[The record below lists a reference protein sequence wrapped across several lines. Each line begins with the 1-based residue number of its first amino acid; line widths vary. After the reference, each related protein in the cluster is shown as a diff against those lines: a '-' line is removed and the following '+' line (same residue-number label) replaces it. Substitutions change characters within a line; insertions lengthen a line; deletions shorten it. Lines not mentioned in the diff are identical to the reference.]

1 MEAEIIKLCTELKH
15 SNHCPGCGGNIENGT
30 CAFCGRP
37 NEKSVE
43 LIRSL
48 EALLHSETYPLEALM
63 ELVNIYDL
71 KIPFVNAIVDAKKDS
86 ISMAL
91 AFLQEQNR
99 YDETINMLSKDNSDM
114 VLNPNC
120 FYGIAREY
128 LSGDIKMEE
137 GSFIQFMKLYVKKIL
152 ESGNFKSL
160 YQKTP
165 TVKFATTD
173 EMDRVHKAS
182 EDTIVHGLCAK
193 SPTGDTVYLHDQSF
207 LTRRNSEPHENV
219 VTIYHELQHLIQ
231 PSYYKTPERFN
242 LIGLMMAKEEAIR
255 NIIPNYKDE
264 NYEHMAV
271 ELDAN
276 ANAYMALA
284 SDLESL
290 GLDPLNYRG
299 IAEVLF
305 DKILDTR
312 RTLNGEETTLDNL
325 FDTLVKDPE
334 VLNAYPILELQ
345 YKNIDGNIVKKSLEE
360 LQTEL
365 NGTTNPKL
373 KVIYEYLMGNIE
385 FTPSTR

>member
-1 MEAEIIKLCTELKH
+1 METEIIKLCTELKH

-43 LIRSL
+43 LINSL
-48 EALLHSETYPLEALM
+48 ETLFHSETYPLEVLM

-71 KIPFVNAIVDAKKDS
+71 KIPFVNAIVDAKKDR

-99 YDETINMLSKDNSDM
+99 YDETINMLSKDNSGM
-114 VLNPNC
+114 ILNPNC
-120 FYGIAREY
+120 FYGIARGY
-128 LSGDIKMEE
+128 LSGDIKMGE

-182 EDTIVHGLCAK
+182 ENTIVHGLCAK

-325 FDTLVKDPE
+325 FDALVKNPE
-334 VLNAYPILELQ
+334 VLNAYPILTLQ

-373 KVIYEYLMGNIE
+373 KIIYEYLMGNTE

>member
-1 MEAEIIKLCTELKH
+1 MEAEIIRLCTELKH

-48 EALLHSETYPLEALM
+48 EVLLHRETYPLEVLA

-71 KIPFVNAIVDAKKDS
+71 KIPFVNAIVDAKKDR

-99 YDETINMLSKDNSDM
+99 YDETINMLSKDNSGM

-120 FYGIAREY
+120 FYGVAREY
-128 LSGDIKMEE
+128 LSGEIKMGEE
-137 GSFIQFMKLYVKKIL
+137 AFIQFMKLYVKKIL

-160 YQKTP
+160 YDETP
-165 TVKFATTD
+165 TVKFATPEEID
-173 EMDRVHKAS
+173 EISKTNGYV
-182 EDTIVHGLCAK
+182 THGLCVSSKA
-193 SPTGDTVYLHDQSF
+193 GDTIYLNKQSF
-207 LTRRNSEPHENV
+207 LARSINEPHENV

-242 LIGLMMAKEEAIR
+242 LIGLMMAKDDAVRNAIPGY
-255 NIIPNYKDE
+255 NDE

-305 DKILDTR
+305 EKILDTK

-325 FDTLVKDPE
+325 FDASIKDPTI
-334 VLNAYPILELQ
+334 LDKYPILKLQ

-365 NGTTNPKL
+365 NETTNPKL

-385 FTPSTR
+385 FTPATR